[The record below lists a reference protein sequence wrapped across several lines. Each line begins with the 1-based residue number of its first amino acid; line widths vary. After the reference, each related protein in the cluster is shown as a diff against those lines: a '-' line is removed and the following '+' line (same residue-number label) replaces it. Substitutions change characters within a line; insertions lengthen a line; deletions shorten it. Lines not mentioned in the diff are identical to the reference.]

1 MGSIELVGAEK
12 MVYLDGKRRYKRE
25 YRGLRADFNKL
36 PKDDD
41 LGTGSSFL
49 FLDTGEY
56 AEYLAYNKT
65 WYII

>member
-12 MVYLDGKRRYKRE
+12 MVYLDGKTRYKRE
-25 YRGLRADFNKL
+25 YRGLRVDFDKL
-36 PKDDD
+36 PRDED
-41 LGTGSSFL
+41 LGTGSSCL